1 MKITIV
7 MNLLCDITCDAL
19 KDIDTICPKVD
30 EVLGN
35 FSSDKPSL
43 IITLFRLSN
52 FDPFGTWSKEMKIK
66 IFTQFSTT

>member
-7 MNLLCDITCDAL
+7 MNLLCDTSCDAL

-43 IITLFRLSN
+43 IITFLDYQTLILLGLGPKR
-52 FDPFGTWSKEMKIK
+52 
-66 IFTQFSTT
+66 